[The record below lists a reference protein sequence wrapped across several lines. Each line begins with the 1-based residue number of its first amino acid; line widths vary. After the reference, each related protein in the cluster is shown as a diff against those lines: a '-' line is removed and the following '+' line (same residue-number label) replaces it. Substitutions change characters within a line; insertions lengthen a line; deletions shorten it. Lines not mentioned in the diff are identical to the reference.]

1 MHTVERQWTAQ
12 LEIKGSQFLAYVMP
26 YAQFDAALATLKG
39 EHAKANHHCTAAR
52 WLNPAG
58 QLSEFA
64 RDDGEPG
71 GTAGRPMLRVLQGRE
86 LINVGAVVVRY
97 FGGVKLGA
105 GGLTRA
111 YTNAVAQALLEAV
124 LIPWIELHEAVFE
137 VPFARTDALEHAVA
151 EHALQVCRREF
162 SQDGVRVTVSGS
174 EQEIEAARAAIF
186 PY

>member
-1 MHTVERQWTAQ
+1 MQTVERQWAAQ
-12 LEIKGSQFLAYVMP
+12 LEIKASQFLAYVMP
-26 YAQFDAALATLKG
+26 YGQFEAALRALKS
-39 EHAKANHHCTAAR
+39 EHSKANHHCTAAR
-52 WLNPAG
+52 WLNQAG
-58 QLSEFA
+58 QLCEFA

-71 GTAGRPMLRVLQGRE
+71 GTAGRPMLRVLQGQQ

-111 YTNAVAQALLEAV
+111 YSNAVAQALLDATLV
-124 LIPWIELHEAVFE
+124 PWVERHQAVFE

-151 EHALQVCRREF
+151 EHALEVCQREF
-162 SQDGVRVTVSGS
+162 SQHGVRVTVRGS
-174 EQEIEAARAAIF
+174 EPQIEAARAAIF